1 MHTLKDRLKED
12 LRNLEFKKAFDKADI
27 EMKKKYKK
35 EYNKAVKELDKLI
48 DVVKENENHPL
59 APRMLEL
66 ADIVEKYS
74 NEDWWVNYE

>member
-12 LRNLEFKKAFDKADI
+12 LRNSEFKKAFDKADI